1 MRILFVA
8 SGNKGTPAP
17 FIREQAEALQDAGIP
32 VAYFT
37 VQGKGLMGYLAARKG
52 LIKAIH
58 LYKPEVIHAHYGL
71 CGLLATLQCRVPV
84 VTTFHGSDVNERSVR
99 PLSRLAMMRSRHSI
113 FVSQG
118 LIDILHPKKNWTL
131 LPCGVDLTNFPEIS
145 KAEARSRLGWDIRK
159 KMILFSGAFDNPVKN
174 AKLAK
179 EAVALLPEVEFL
191 ELKGFSREEVCL
203 RMLAAD
209 ALLMTSFT
217 EGSPQ
222 VIKEA
227 LAAECP
233 IVSVDVGDVKEITS
247 GVDGCW
253 ISDRC
258 PEDLASKLQLAL
270 SFDGRTTGRER
281 LVERGLDNRV
291 ITEKLIAIYRSII

>member
-17 FIREQAEALQDAGIP
+17 FIREQAEALQSIGIS
-32 VAYFT
+32 VEYFT
-37 VQGKGLMGYLAARKG
+37 VQGKGVIGYLAARKG
-52 LIKAIH
+52 LITAIH
-58 LYKPEVIHAHYGL
+58 LYKPDIIHAHYGL

-99 PLSRLAMMRSRHSI
+99 PLSRLAMMRSKHSI

-131 LPCGVDLTNFPEIS
+131 LPCGVDLASFPEIS
-145 KAEARSRLGWDIRK
+145 KAEARSRLGWEEGR

-179 EAVALLPEVEFL
+179 EAVALLPEVELL

-203 RMLAAD
+203 RMLASD
-209 ALLMTSFT
+209 ALLMTSRT

-222 VIKEA
+222 VVKEA
-227 LAAECP
+227 LAAGCP
-233 IVSVDVGDVKEITS
+233 VVSVDVGDVREITS
-247 GVDGCW
+247 RIEGCW
-253 ISDRC
+253 ISERS

-281 LVERGLDNRV
+281 LIERGLDNQV
-291 ITEKLIAIYRSII
+291 IAEKLIAIYHSIA

>member
-17 FIREQAEALQDAGIP
+17 FIREQAEALQSIGIS
-32 VAYFT
+32 VEYFT
-37 VQGKGLMGYLAARKG
+37 VQGKGVIGYLAARKG
-52 LIKAIH
+52 LIAAIH
-58 LYKPEVIHAHYGL
+58 LYKPDIIHAHYGL

-84 VTTFHGSDVNERSVR
+84 VTTFHGSDVNERSIR
-99 PLSRLAMMRSRHSI
+99 SFSRLAMLRSRHSI

-118 LIDILHPKKNWTL
+118 LIDILHPKKNWSL
-131 LPCGVDLTNFPEIS
+131 LPCGVDLANFLEIS
-145 KAEARSRLGWDIRK
+145 KAEARSRLGWEEGK

-174 AKLAK
+174 AELAK

-227 LAAECP
+227 LAAGCP

-270 SFDGRTTGRER
+270 SFDGRTKGRER